1 MDKQIFMEGL
11 LCAKHFLRD
20 PAGNKGAK
28 LCIREVRVLW
38 QQTGKHRAQPWGHRS
53 SGISQNLQDGSEE
66 AKRVQS
72 GSQAEPTKS
81 WGKSWE
87 ELTAI
92 QDAWRWRAKE
102 EPRKAK
108 QRLVHSGVWLPKQSR
123 SCGHTVLP
131 GARTQGCRSA
141 HRLFWGHPPPRGFS
155 LASRAVLP
163 RSLHLSG
170 CWRAEGKSEQSTLG
184 RRWRGARRARAPG
197 EERGD
202 SAHRAA
208 ANLGPRLL
216 LGSPG
221 ALLLLL
227 SACS

>member
-1 MDKQIFMEGL
+1 MEGL

-131 GARTQGCRSA
+131 GARTQGCPSA
-141 HRLFWGHPPPRGFS
+141 HRLFWGHPPPE
-155 LASRAVLP
+155 ASPWPAGLFFHVPCTCQDAGGQKGRA
-163 RSLHLSG
+163 S
-170 CWRAEGKSEQSTLG
+170 K
-184 RRWRGARRARAPG
+184 APWG
-197 EERGD
+197 GGGGERGG
-202 SAHRAA
+202 
-208 ANLGPRLL
+208 LGPPER
-216 LGSPG
+216 SG
-221 ALLLLL
+221 ATPHTEQQLIW
-227 SACS
+227 ARGCF

>member
-141 HRLFWGHPPPRGFS
+141 HRLFWGHPPPQRLLPGQPGCSSTF
-155 LASRAVLP
+155 LAPVRMLA
-163 RSLHLSG
+163 
-170 CWRAEGKSEQSTLG
+170 G
-184 RRWRGARRARAPG
+184 RR
-197 EERGD
+197 EER
-202 SAHRAA
+202 AKH
-208 ANLGPRLL
+208 
-216 LGSPG
+216 PG
-221 ALLLLL
+221 AEVEG
-227 SACS
+227 SEEG